1 MNLGSLFSG
10 ALSGTAAAIAGAVGA
25 VALTVLYLL
34 RLRRREVVVPFAPF
48 WLGLA
53 GQQRTPFWAR
63 RLRHLV
69 SLALAMTLFGLI
81 LLAARDPRPAAMDR
95 AGRSI
100 VILIDR
106 SASMSARDEPGTRLG
121 AARAK
126 ATAVVGGLAS
136 ADRAMV
142 ASFAADAVA
151 ESGFEAD
158 AARLRRAI
166 AGVTASEEP
175 GDLPRALA
183 FATAVLRGRPRPTLV
198 IVSDGGFS
206 DDARRVDAAGGGAGA
221 GEAIDVRFAPVG
233 RRAQNVGIVSFAA
246 RRVPADPGIVDAA
259 LVVQSFAAKPVQLAV
274 DISAG
279 GATVE
284 RVSLTLAPGERRRHA
299 LGNVFAPDA
308 RLEAKLVDM
317 RWAKAASPPEPVAG
331 GSEPSQGSDVDDGR
345 PLAEGGDDDLAV
357 DDRAFA
363 VVPPMPRRRV
373 LRVGGADL
381 YLDGALLSL
390 GRTVTVERATLAAAE
405 RDRARWGDYDLVIF
419 DGVTPAAAP
428 TAGRY
433 LYLDPHGAGNPF
445 GERGSVRDPVLGD
458 ARRDH
463 ALLRQLD
470 LADVNIAE
478 ARRLVLTPGDTAV
491 AGSFGVP
498 LIVARDRPGL
508 RIAATSFSPRRSD
521 MPMRPAFPLFVA
533 NVLAWMGTKSELH
546 DAPAALT
553 GTSLRV
559 RDDLPE
565 IALARTGF
573 HAVGDEVV
581 AANLGD
587 ARESDTTPAPGL
599 ALGGRTL
606 AAPDPP
612 IVGTAARTGIIAL
625 WVALALL
632 LFEWVSYHRRW
643 TT

>member
-1 MNLGSLFSG
+1 MRFGSLFSG
-10 ALSGTAAAIAGAVGA
+10 ALSGTAAAIAGAVGL

-34 RLRRREVVVPFAPF
+34 RMRRREVVVPFAPF
-48 WLGLA
+48 WLGVA

-63 RLRHLV
+63 RLRHLL
-69 SLALAMTLFGLI
+69 SLLLALAMYGLI
-81 LLAARDPRPAAMDR
+81 LLAARDPRAAATDR
-95 AGRSI
+95 AGRSV

-106 SASMSARDEPGTRLG
+106 SASMSARDEPGTRLA
-121 AARAK
+121 AARAR
-126 ATAVVGGLAS
+126 ASAIVDGLAS
-136 ADRAMV
+136 ADRALV

-158 AARLRRAI
+158 SGRLRRAVAAI
-166 AGVTASEEP
+166 GASEEP

-183 FATAVLRGRPRPTLV
+183 FAAAVLRGRPRPTVVL
-198 IVSDGGFS
+198 VSDGGFT
-206 DDARRVDAAGGGAGA
+206 DDARRFAWGEVGLRPTEPVAGGVEPSQGSANNDLGKLPD
-221 GEAIDVRFAPVG
+221 IDVRFAPVG
-233 RRAQNVGIVSFAA
+233 RRGHNVGIVSFAA
-246 RRVPADPGIVDAA
+246 RRVPADPGAVDAA
-259 LVVQSFAAKPVQLAV
+259 LVVQSFAAAPVQVAV
-274 DISAG
+274 DVSAG

-299 LGNVFAPDA
+299 LANVFAPDA
-308 RLEAKLVDM
+308 RLEAKLVT
-317 RWAKAASPPEPVAG
+317 AS
-331 GSEPSQGSDVDDGR
+331 GR
-345 PLAEGGDDDLAV
+345 ALADGGDDDLAV

-390 GRTVTVERATLAAAE
+390 GRTVTVDRATLAAAE

-419 DGVTPAAAP
+419 DGVTPATAP

-433 LYLDPHGAGNPF
+433 LFLDPHGAGNPF
-445 GERGSVRDPVLGD
+445 GERGTVREPVLAD
-458 ARRDH
+458 MRRDH

-470 LADVNIAE
+470 LGDVNIAE
-478 ARRLVLTPGDTAV
+478 ARRLVLAAGDVAV

-508 RIAATSFSPRRSD
+508 RIAATSFAPRRSD

-533 NVLAWMGTKSELH
+533 NALAWAGTKTEMH

-553 GTSLRV
+553 GATLRV

-565 IALARTGF
+565 IAIAHTGF
-573 HAVGDEVV
+573 HKVGDEVV

-587 ARESDTTPAPGL
+587 ARESDTTPARVL
-599 ALGGRTL
+599 ALAGNTL
-606 AAPDPP
+606 APPDPP
-612 IVGTAARTGIIAL
+612 IVRPAVRTGIVAL
-625 WVALALL
+625 WLALALL
-632 LFEWVSYHRRW
+632 LLEWVSYHRRW

>member
-1 MNLGSLFSG
+1 MRWGSLFSG

-34 RLRRREVVVPFAPF
+34 RMRRREVVVPFAPF
-48 WLGLA
+48 WLGVA

-63 RLRHLV
+63 RLRHLL
-69 SLALAMTLFGLI
+69 SLLLALTLYGLM
-81 LLAARDPRPAAMDR
+81 LLGARDPRAAATDR
-95 AGRSI
+95 AGRSV

-121 AARAK
+121 AARAR
-126 ATAVVGGLAS
+126 ATAIVDGLGS
-136 ADRAMV
+136 ADRALV

-151 ESGFEAD
+151 ECGFEAD
-158 AARLRRAI
+158 AARLRRAV
-166 AGVTASEEP
+166 AGVGPSEEP

-183 FATAVLRGRPRPTLV
+183 FAAAVLRGRPRPTVV

-206 DDARRVDAAGGGAGA
+206 DDARRFEVGRVPGADAAL
-221 GEAIDVRFAPVG
+221 DVRFAPVG
-233 RRAQNVGIVSFAA
+233 RRAHNVGIVSFAA
-246 RRVPADPGIVDAA
+246 RRVPADPGVVDAA
-259 LVVQSFAAKPVQLAV
+259 VVVQSFAARPVQVAV
-274 DISAG
+274 DITAG

-284 RVSLTLAPGERRRHA
+284 RVGLTLAPGERRRHA
-299 LGNVFAPDA
+299 LANVFAPDA
-308 RLEAKLVDM
+308 RLEAKLV
-317 RWAKAASPPEPVAG
+317 
-331 GSEPSQGSDVDDGR
+331 
-345 PLAEGGDDDLAV
+345 GGDDDLAI

-405 RDRARWGDYDLVIF
+405 RDRARWTDYDLVIF
-419 DGVTPAAAP
+419 DGVTPATAP
-428 TAGRY
+428 SAGRY
-433 LYLDPHGAGNPF
+433 LYLDPHGPGNPF
-445 GERGSVRDPVLGD
+445 GERGVVRDPVLAD

-470 LADVNIAE
+470 LGDVNIAE
-478 ARRLVLTPGDTAV
+478 ARRLVLAAGDVVV

-498 LIVARDRPGL
+498 LIVVRDRAGL
-508 RIAATSFSPRRSD
+508 RIAATSFAPRRSD
-521 MPMRPAFPLFVA
+521 LPMRPAFPLFVA
-533 NVLAWMGTKSELH
+533 NVLAWAGTKTETH

-553 GTSLRV
+553 GTTLRV

-565 IALARTGF
+565 IAIARTGF
-573 HAVGDEVV
+573 HKVGDEVV

-587 ARESDTTPAPGL
+587 VRESDTSPAPAL
-599 ALGGRTL
+599 ALAGRTL

-612 IVGTAARTGIIAL
+612 VVSGTARVGLLAL
-625 WVALALL
+625 WVALVLL